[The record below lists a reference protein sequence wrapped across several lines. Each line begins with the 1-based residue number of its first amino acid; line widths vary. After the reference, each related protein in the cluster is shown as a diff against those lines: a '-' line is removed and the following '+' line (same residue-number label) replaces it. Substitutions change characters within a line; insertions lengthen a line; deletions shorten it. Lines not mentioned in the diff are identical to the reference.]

1 MSEADAA
8 AVASKLLDFYREPAR
23 YRPRYLS
30 GQETISGQWVF
41 KFAQA
46 RFPHAVLRAFD
57 LDERRRLRE
66 AAQAFI
72 RQVCFR
78 DAASYFEML
87 GVQPATKLETIK
99 GNYHLLM
106 ALIHPDRQEAQ
117 AASWPTGCAQRVN
130 RAYAVLSDE
139 HARRDY
145 ESSLQK
151 IGNGAAHVAQAPG
164 RGEPSAAR
172 AMSPRRRRRSRVRAI
187 MLVTAVMATV
197 LLMQMYWVSDLPAEY
212 RLLERS
218 YPVELSVRWMRSV
231 FPSSEQPRFLTE
243 NAWSPRSSDAADDA
257 PAPRPQRPRNAST
270 VKVVIDSASEPAA
283 PSRTRTPILE
293 PPAPLVPAIRVAA
306 DTAPALPAAPAQGAP
321 QTITSSDI
329 EALVARL
336 VSSYESGD
344 LESLMALVDRAEA
357 SSLRGEQMR
366 QLYREFFRA
375 TRQRRLHLNT
385 LAWRLGA
392 ASAQARGDAA
402 LSAEYFDQPTAVE
415 RRVDVEVDIALREG
429 RPRITR
435 LALYPNG
442 S

>member
-1 MSEADAA
+1 MSGADAA

-46 RFPHAVLRAFD
+46 RFPHAVLRAFN

-78 DAASYFEML
+78 DAASHFEML

-117 AASWPTGCAQRVN
+117 AASWPMGCAQRVN

-139 HARRDY
+139 RARRDY

-151 IGNGAAHVAQAPG
+151 IGNGAAHIAQAAQAPG
-164 RGEPSAAR
+164 RGEPPAAR
-172 AMSPRRRRRSRVRAI
+172 AMSPRRRRRSLVRAI
-187 MLVTAVMATV
+187 LLVTAVMATV

-218 YPVELSVRWMRSV
+218 YPVELSVRWMRNV
-231 FPSSEQPRFLTE
+231 FPSSDQPRFLTE

-257 PAPRPQRPRNAST
+257 PPPPPQRPRDAST

-283 PSRTRTPILE
+283 P
-293 PPAPLVPAIRVAA
+293 
-306 DTAPALPAAPAQGAP
+306 
-321 QTITSSDI
+321 
-329 EALVARL
+329 
-336 VSSYESGD
+336 
-344 LESLMALVDRAEA
+344 
-357 SSLRGEQMR
+357 
-366 QLYREFFRA
+366 
-375 TRQRRLHLNT
+375 
-385 LAWRLGA
+385 
-392 ASAQARGDAA
+392 
-402 LSAEYFDQPTAVE
+402 
-415 RRVDVEVDIALREG
+415 
-429 RPRITR
+429 
-435 LALYPNG
+435 
-442 S
+442 